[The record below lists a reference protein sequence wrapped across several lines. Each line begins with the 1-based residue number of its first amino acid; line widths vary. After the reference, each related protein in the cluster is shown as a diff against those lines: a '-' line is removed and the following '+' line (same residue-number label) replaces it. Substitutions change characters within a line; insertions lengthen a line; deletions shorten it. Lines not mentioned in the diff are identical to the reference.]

1 MSGKTVRIFTVS
13 ILLMA
18 GGLHASAETA
28 GPSETVT
35 VTANKLREVFHKFT
49 DTFATPTK
57 LGGKVARWERRI
69 CPLVLG
75 QNPHF
80 TAFIT
85 QRIKYIAL
93 AAGARI
99 NTEASCKPNIE
110 IIFTTTPQT
119 LMDDVHKNHPLY
131 LGYADSNA
139 QLGTLATVTRPVQA
153 WYTTETEDWNGRRQV
168 DSVLWLMPNGDPMFD
183 VPNFASSGSRI
194 NEGGRSGFKH
204 ILIVIDSTKLAGQRI
219 VPLADYISMLALTQ
233 LNSLDACQELPS
245 IVSMLAAGCE
255 HATDGLTKYDLAYLQ
270 GLYRM
275 WEWRGLMFQR
285 NDIASTM
292 ADKLATAKL
301 GVDDL
306 AGN

>member
-1 MSGKTVRIFTVS
+1 MSGKAVRVFTVS
-13 ILLMA
+13 VLLMA
-18 GGLHASAETA
+18 GGLHASAQTA
-28 GPSETVT
+28 EPTETVT
-35 VTANKLREVFHKFT
+35 VSANKLREVFHKFT
-49 DTFATPTK
+49 DTFATPTEV
-57 LGGKVARWERRI
+57 GGKIARWQRRL

-85 QRIKYIAL
+85 QRVKYIAL

-139 QLGTLATVTRPVQA
+139 QLGKLATVTRPVQA
-153 WYTTETEDWNGRRQV
+153 WYTTETEGWNGGREV
-168 DSVLWLMPNGDPMFD
+168 DSVLMSDSSGDLMFAPH
-183 VPNFASSGSRI
+183 VYASSGGRI
-194 NEGGRSGFKH
+194 RDGIVSGFFH
-204 ILIVIDSTKLAGQRI
+204 VLIVIDSTKLAGQKI

-233 LNSLDACQELPS
+233 INSLDACQQQQPS
-245 IVSMLAAGCE
+245 IVNILAADCD
-255 HATDGLTKYDLAYLQ
+255 HAQDSLSEFDLAYLQ
-270 GLYRM
+270 GIYRM
-275 WEWRGLMFQR
+275 SAGRGLMFER

-292 ADKLATAKL
+292 ADKVIDQKIAA
-301 GVDDL
+301 
-306 AGN
+306 ARQ